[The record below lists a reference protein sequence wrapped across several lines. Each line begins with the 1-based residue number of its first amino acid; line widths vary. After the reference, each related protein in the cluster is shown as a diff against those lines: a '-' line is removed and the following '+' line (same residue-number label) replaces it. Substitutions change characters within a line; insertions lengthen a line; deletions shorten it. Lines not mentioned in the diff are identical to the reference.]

1 MVKIVEAKNGGE
13 NMSKKIII
21 IEGYLAS
28 GKSTFALRLSKD
40 IRVPCFVKDTFK
52 IALCSNISVPDRSE
66 SSRFST
72 VTFDGMMYAAERLIE
87 MCCLIIIEGNFVP
100 FGVKKIDE
108 AGRIKELI
116 DKHKCSPLTFKFKG
130 DTQVLYE
137 RFIEREKTPERG
149 DVNRMNGDA
158 SYNDFKTWCENLDAF
173 DVGGKTI
180 EIDTT
185 NFDNVDFNGYISFAR
200 QFIGKS
206 F

>member
-1 MVKIVEAKNGGE
+1 
-13 NMSKKIII
+13 MSKKIII

-40 IRVPCFVKDTFK
+40 IRVPYFVKDTFK
-52 IALCSNISVPDRSE
+52 IALCSNVSIPDRSE
-66 SSRFST
+66 SSRFSII
-72 VTFDGMMYAAERLIE
+72 TFDGMMYAAERLIE
-87 MCCLIIIEGNFVP
+87 ADCPVIIEGNFVP

-108 AGRIKELI
+108 AGKIKALI
-116 DKHKCSPLTFKFKG
+116 DKYKCSPLTFKFRG
-130 DTQVLYE
+130 DTQVLHK

-149 DVNRMNGDA
+149 DVNRMNGDV
-158 SYNDFKTWCENLDAF
+158 SYNDFKMWCENLNAF

-185 NFDNVDFNGYISFAR
+185 NFDNVDFDSHISFAR
-200 QFIGKS
+200 QFIGNI